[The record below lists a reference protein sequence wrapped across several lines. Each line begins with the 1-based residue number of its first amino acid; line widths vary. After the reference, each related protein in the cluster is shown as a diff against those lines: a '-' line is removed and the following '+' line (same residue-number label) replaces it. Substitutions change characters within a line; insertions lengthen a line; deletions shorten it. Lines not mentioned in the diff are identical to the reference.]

1 MKIGF
6 VSSEKYPETIHR
18 LADTEFPYIDIL
30 YLTYEDY
37 TKVPRILE
45 ERQLE
50 CDAILFSGYLAYYYS
65 RANCPQKIPWM
76 VVQSQSSSL
85 ASALRT
91 AIEQGY
97 DIHSL
102 CICSLREHDFQS
114 ACREI
119 GVDPQKVTLYQTFP
133 SPNDYAEPDYNQKV
147 YRFYRRHLDDR
158 NVSCCITSNLYAFR
172 RLTSEGV
179 PIIFMETSFDTF
191 RQAFYSVYR
200 QLIDPSNQQAQIVA
214 VLVENDLPGDYSA
227 VTRSEYQYMRRRLR
241 VLEKIYAFA
250 NRLQGITS
258 DAGFNQQMIV
268 CTRNEFE
275 AETKGFRE
283 FDLFREINRDIMG
296 SCRFGVGYGI
306 TAIAAKQNACIALE
320 HARVH
325 GPNSACL
332 VAASGKTVSLIS
344 YLDQPEKGLSGADG
358 KLEAL
363 SKKSGIS
370 AKRLARLCEIIDDRK
385 TRRFTSTE
393 LAALLGVSKR
403 NMDRIL
409 LRLESACMARVV
421 GKMTGGEAGRPKRI
435 FELNFSV

>member
-6 VSSEKYPETIHR
+6 VSSEKYPKTIHR

-37 TKVPRILE
+37 TKVPQILE

-65 RANCPQKIPWM
+65 RANCPQKVPWM

-91 AIEQGY
+91 ALEQGY

-102 CICSLREHDFQS
+102 CICSLREYDFQS

-119 GVDPQKVTLYQTFP
+119 GIDPQKITLYQTFP
-133 SPNDYAEPDYNQKV
+133 NPNDYAEPNDNQKV
-147 YRFYRRHLDDR
+147 YRFYRRHLDDK
-158 NVSCCITSNLYAFR
+158 NVSCCITSNLYAFQ

-200 QLIDPSNQQAQIVA
+200 QLVDPSNQQAQIVA

-268 CTRNEFE
+268 CTRNEF
-275 AETKGFRE
+275 
-283 FDLFREINRDIMG
+283 
-296 SCRFGVGYGI
+296 
-306 TAIAAKQNACIALE
+306 
-320 HARVH
+320 
-325 GPNSACL
+325 
-332 VAASGKTVSLIS
+332 
-344 YLDQPEKGLSGADG
+344 
-358 KLEAL
+358 
-363 SKKSGIS
+363 
-370 AKRLARLCEIIDDRK
+370 
-385 TRRFTSTE
+385 
-393 LAALLGVSKR
+393 
-403 NMDRIL
+403 
-409 LRLESACMARVV
+409 
-421 GKMTGGEAGRPKRI
+421 
-435 FELNFSV
+435 